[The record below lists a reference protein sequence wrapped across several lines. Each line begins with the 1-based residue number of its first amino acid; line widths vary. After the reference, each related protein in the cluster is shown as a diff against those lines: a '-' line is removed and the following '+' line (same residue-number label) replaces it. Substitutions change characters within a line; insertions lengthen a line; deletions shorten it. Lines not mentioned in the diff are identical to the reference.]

1 MNIQLRF
8 FASLR
13 EALGS
18 SHETLTLPPGVAT
31 VGELRTFLR
40 GRDEAWAAALA
51 PGRSLR
57 MACNQLM
64 ADDATPLSDGCEV
77 AFFPPVTGG

>member
-8 FASLR
+8 FAGIR
-13 EALGS
+13 EALGT
-18 SHETLTLPPGVAT
+18 SHETVDLPPQVAT
-31 VGELRTFLR
+31 VGELRGYLR
-40 GRDEAWAAALA
+40 ERGDAWAAALA

-57 MACNQLM
+57 MACNQVM
-64 ADDATPLSDGCEV
+64 ADDATALHDGCEV

>member
-13 EALGS
+13 EALGTT
-18 SHETLTLPPGVAT
+18 HETVTVPPEVAT
-31 VGELRTFLR
+31 VGELRAFLR
-40 GRDEAWAAALA
+40 GRGGEWAAALA

-57 MACNQLM
+57 MACNQSM
-64 ADDATPLSDGCEV
+64 AEDTTLLHEGCEV

>member
-8 FASLR
+8 FASIR
-13 EALGS
+13 EALGVS
-18 SHETLTLPPGVAT
+18 QETLALPPGVAT
-31 VGELRTFLR
+31 VGELRAFLR
-40 GRDEAWAAALA
+40 GRGAEWATALA
-51 PGRSLR
+51 SGRSLR

-64 ADDATPLSDGCEV
+64 ADEATPLTEGCEV

>member
-8 FASLR
+8 FASIRETLGTSH
-13 EALGS
+13 EALA
-18 SHETLTLPPGVAT
+18 LPAGVSN
-31 VGELRTFLR
+31 VGELRAFLR
-40 GRDEAWAAALA
+40 DRGDAWAAALA

-64 ADDATPLSDGCEV
+64 ADEATPLTEGCEV

>member
-8 FASLR
+8 FASIR
-13 EALGS
+13 EALGAS
-18 SHETLTLPPGVAT
+18 QETLALPPGVSN
-31 VGELRTFLR
+31 VGELRAFLR
-40 GRDEAWAAALA
+40 ERGDAWASALA

-64 ADDATPLSDGCEV
+64 ADDATPLTEGCEV

>member
-13 EALGS
+13 EALGTS
-18 SHETLTLPPGVAT
+18 QETLALPPDVAT
-31 VGELRTFLR
+31 VGELRAFLR
-40 GRDEAWAAALA
+40 QRDDAWAAALA
-51 PGRSLR
+51 PGRALR

-64 ADDATPLSDGCEV
+64 ANEATPLQDGCEV

>member
-8 FASLR
+8 FASIR
-13 EALGS
+13 EALGVS
-18 SHETLTLPPGVAT
+18 QETLALPPGMAT
-31 VGELRTFLR
+31 VGELRAFLR
-40 GRDEAWAAALA
+40 ERGAEWAAALA

-64 ADDATPLSDGCEV
+64 ANEGTPLTEGCEV

>member
-13 EALGS
+13 EALGTS
-18 SHETLTLPPGVAT
+18 QEAVALPPGIST
-31 VGELRTFLR
+31 VGELRGFLR
-40 GRDEAWAAALA
+40 ERSEHWAAALA
-51 PGRSLR
+51 PQRSLR

-64 ADDATPLSDGCEV
+64 ADDATPLTEGCEV

>member
-8 FASLR
+8 FASIR
-13 EALGS
+13 EALGT
-18 SHETLTLPPGVAT
+18 SHEALALPAGVAT
-31 VGELRTFLR
+31 VGELRAFLR
-40 GRDEAWAAALA
+40 DRGGAWAAALA

-64 ADDATPLSDGCEV
+64 ADDATPLQDGCEV

>member
-1 MNIQLRF
+1 MNIQLKF

-13 EALGS
+13 EALGTS
-18 SHETLTLPPGVAT
+18 QEMLALPPGVAT
-31 VGELRTFLR
+31 VGDLRAFLR
-40 GRDEAWAAALA
+40 ERGGAWAAALA

-64 ADDATPLSDGCEV
+64 ADEATPLADGCEV

>member
-13 EALGS
+13 EALGTS
-18 SHETLTLPPGVAT
+18 QEKVTVPTTVAT
-31 VGELRTFLR
+31 VGDLRTFLR
-40 GRDEAWAAALA
+40 ERGGEWAAALA

-64 ADDATPLSDGCEV
+64 ADEATPLHEGCEV

>member
-8 FASLR
+8 FASIR
-13 EALGS
+13 EALGVS
-18 SHETLTLPPGVAT
+18 QETLALPPGVAT
-31 VGELRTFLR
+31 VGELRASLR
-40 GRDEAWAAALA
+40 ERGAEWATTLA

-64 ADDATPLSDGCEV
+64 ADEATPLTEGCEV